1 MGLKDK
7 LFGGHQNPQ
16 MPQISQEIVNPY
28 YNISQD
34 GAAQSS
40 ADNPGAAPNPFMQ
53 QLQQAPPNA
62 FIQQQQTANQQAP
75 QPARQSYPVIDNNQS
90 FDIAQPDTPNG
101 HYEATGMQQPQQ
113 QYDPQAYQQPQQQYD
128 PQAYQQP
135 QQQYAPQ
142 AYQQPQQQYAPQ
154 ASQQPQQQYDPQ
166 AYQQPQQQY
175 APQAY
180 QQPQQQ
186 YAQSSEQTV
195 PVQDNPLLPPF
206 NPENSN
212 G

>member
-90 FDIAQPDTPNG
+90 FDIPQPDTPNG

-113 QYDPQAYQQPQQQYD
+113 QYAPQAYQQPQQQYD

-135 QQQYAPQ
+135 QQQYA
-142 AYQQPQQQYAPQ
+142 
-154 ASQQPQQQYDPQ
+154 AS
-166 AYQQPQQQY
+166 A
-175 APQAY
+175 AIR
-180 QQPQQQ
+180 
-186 YAQSSEQTV
+186 SSGLSAASAAVRPSGLSAASAAIRSSGFSTASAAV
-195 PVQDNPLLPPF
+195 
-206 NPENSN
+206 
-212 G
+212 